1 MLHNHAEL
9 LDMNKYLLIGA
20 ILSFIAA
27 LAHIGCIVFGAAWY
41 RFFGAGE
48 QMARMSEAG
57 SWIPALTTS
66 MIVLVL
72 LIWSLYALAG
82 AGVIKVLPFTKLALC
97 IITAIYL
104 LRGVA
109 FYPLMNHFP
118 DNSLQFWLISSGICL
133 FIGVMHLVGLLQV
146 WNRL

>member
-1 MLHNHAEL
+1 
-9 LDMNKYLLIGA
+9 MNTCLLIGA

-27 LAHIGCIVFGAAWY
+27 FAHIGCIVFGASWY

-72 LIWSLYALAG
+72 LIWSLYAFAGAG
-82 AGVIKVLPFTKLALC
+82 AGVIKVLPFTKLILC

-104 LRGVA
+104 LRGVV

-118 DNSLQFWLISSGICL
+118 DNSLQFWLISSGIFL
-133 FIGVMHLVGLLQV
+133 FIGLMHLVGLVQV
-146 WNRL
+146 WNKL